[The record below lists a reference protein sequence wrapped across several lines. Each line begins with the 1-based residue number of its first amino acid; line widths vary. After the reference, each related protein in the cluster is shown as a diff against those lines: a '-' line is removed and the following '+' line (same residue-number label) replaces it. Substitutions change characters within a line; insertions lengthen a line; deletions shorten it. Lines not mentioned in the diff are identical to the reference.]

1 MMIKKIFFIILSL
14 NLLNHCDYKPVYSN
28 QDKVNYRIVI
38 NSLSGDK
45 DINNFINTNLKRN
58 SQENSEEIVNIALDT
73 KYTKNVLAKNS
84 AGSITDFQSDVQ
96 STFIIKKGNSSENF
110 SVKEKFNFKKMVD
123 KYEEKSYERT
133 IKKNL
138 ANSISQKIILRL
150 AVIK

>member
-1 MMIKKIFFIILSL
+1 MIKKIFFIILSL

-38 NSLSGDK
+38 DSLSGDK

-73 KYTKNVLAKNS
+73 KYTKKVLAKNN
-84 AGSITDFQSDVQ
+84 AGSITDYQADVVT
-96 STFIIKKGNSSENF
+96 TFLIKKLNNSESFVVN
-110 SVKEKFNFKKMVD
+110 EKFNFKKMTD
-123 KYEEKSYERT
+123 KYEEKNYERN

-150 AVIK
+150 ALIK

>member
-1 MMIKKIFFIILSL
+1 MIKKIFFIILSL

-38 NSLSGDK
+38 DSLSGDK

-73 KYTKNVLAKNS
+73 KYTKKVLAKNN
-84 AGSITDFQSDVQ
+84 AGSITDYQADVVT
-96 STFIIKKGNSSENF
+96 TFLIKKVNNSESFVVN
-110 SVKEKFNFKKMVD
+110 EKFNFKKMTD
-123 KYEEKSYERT
+123 KYEEKNYERN